1 MLSYTTRSII
11 TARMAEGASSDLCRW
26 AAEQR
31 ERHAAGGVADP
42 VRRDKRRFSGDNE
55 LHKEAAIE
63 QILENLYLGPPK
75 RGKYHRYEEGSGGGG
90 GTYAASHALNRALE
104 DRAAA
109 SAAAAAVEHNVQA
122 RRLAEHS
129 REMQLRAEHSREM
142 QLRAEHSRA
151 VQLRAELYRQQQQR
165 QARALA
171 EAAGGGFGSCGSSYW
186 KRP

>member
-90 GTYAASHALNRALE
+90 GGTYAASHALNRALE

-122 RRLAEHS
+122 RRL
-129 REMQLRAEHSREM
+129 AEHSREM

>member
-1 MLSYTTRSII
+1 
-11 TARMAEGASSDLCRW
+11 MADDASSDLCRW

-42 VRRDKRRFSGDNE
+42 VRREKRRSGDNE
-55 LHKEAAIE
+55 LHKAIE
-63 QILENLYLGPPK
+63 QMLENLYLGPPK

-90 GTYAASHALNRALE
+90 GGTYAASHALNRAAE

-109 SAAAAAVEHNVQA
+109 SAAAAAVEHNLQA

-129 REMQLRAEHSREM
+129 REMQL
-142 QLRAEHSRA
+142 LRAEQSRA
-151 VQLRAELYRQQQQR
+151 VQLRAEFYRQQQQQR